1 MKGFSSDFIALKVD
15 VLQDWK
21 IYCLQVR
28 PCIFQPRN
36 FTGWGS
42 ERVKL
47 DTLLTE
53 EELAEVEEGWAVVDL
68 HENR

>member
-1 MKGFSSDFIALKVD
+1 MKGFSSNFIALKVD
-15 VLQDWK
+15 VLKDRK
-21 IYCLQVR
+21 IYCLQAH
-28 PCIFQPRN
+28 PCIFQPGN

-53 EELAEVEEGWAVVDL
+53 EELVEVERWAVVEL
-68 HENR
+68 HKNR

>member
-1 MKGFSSDFIALKVD
+1 MKGFSSKHVALKVD
-15 VLQDWK
+15 VLKDWK
-21 IYCLQVR
+21 IYCFQAH

-53 EELAEVEEGWAVVDL
+53 EELVEVERWAVVEL
-68 HENR
+68 HKNR